1 MAAPSLARPQ
11 VNSEPGITRGRW
23 AILALLLA
31 VTIINFVDRQT
42 LSILAPKIRES
53 MHLSHGAYGR
63 IVAAFQFG
71 MMAGELPV
79 GSLMDR
85 WGVRFG
91 LSLAVLWWSLATGT
105 QAFVRS
111 GFQLAATRF
120 WMGTGECG
128 NYSGGVKTVNQWF
141 PKTERA
147 FAIGIFNGGSMLGA
161 IIAPPLIVWL
171 ARTYGFFYAFL
182 LPATLGLLWVPL
194 WWRSY
199 RALHEAKRADDSAGE
214 SIPSL
219 SNLLRLRRTWAIM
232 ACRFLVGPVAQFYLY
247 WTPDYLYSVRGLSLL
262 EIGQYSWIPF
272 VLGDI
277 GSVSGGWA
285 AGVLINRHLSVR
297 VARQVTMYAGAILCL
312 ASVLV
317 PIVPT
322 APQALGIIGLVL
334 FGHTFLSANMFASV
348 TDMFPDQAV
357 GRVTGLHGLCG
368 GLSGL
373 LFPLLAGLL
382 IDRVSYAPVFALAA
396 AMPLAGTFALFALG
410 RKGD

>member
-1 MAAPSLARPQ
+1 MS
-11 VNSEPGITRGRW
+11 RGRW
-23 AILALLLA
+23 LILALLLT
-31 VTIINFVDRQT
+31 VTIVNFIDRQT

-53 MHLSHGAYGR
+53 MHLSHQAYGR

-105 QAFVRS
+105 QAFVKN
-111 GFQLAATRF
+111 GLQLAATRF

-128 NYSGGVKTVNQWF
+128 NYSGGVKTVNEWF
-141 PKTERA
+141 PKAERA

-182 LPATLGLLWVPL
+182 FPGALGLLWVPL

-199 RALHEAKRADDSAGE
+199 RVLRREKPTEDSRTE
-214 SIPSL
+214 DMPSL
-219 SNLLRLRRTWAIM
+219 GNLLRLRRTWAIM
-232 ACRFLVGPVAQFYLY
+232 ACRLLVGPVAQFYLY

-285 AGVLINRHLSVR
+285 AGLLIRRHFSTRL
-297 VARQVTMYAGAILCL
+297 ARQATMYTGAILCL

-322 APQALGIIGLVL
+322 VPQALGVIGLVL

-348 TDMFPDQAV
+348 TDMFPDGAV

-368 GLSGL
+368 GFSGL
-373 LFPLLAGLL
+373 LFPLVAGLL

-396 AMPLAGTFALFALG
+396 AMPLAGTIALFALG
-410 RKGD
+410 EKSK